1 MLANLTPFLIH
12 WAIIAISLWVA
23 SRVFKGLRF
32 DSTGTLVIA
41 ALLLGLANAVVRP
54 LLVFFTLPLT
64 LITFGLLLLVINALV
79 LMLVAKLVNGF
90 HLSGFWTAFWASIFI
105 SLLSLVLGAFVLGG
119 TPDFTIQTSPAPG
132 STWL

>member
-12 WAIIAISLWVA
+12 WTIIAISLWVA

-64 LITFGLLLLVINALV
+64 LITFGLFLLVINALV

>member
-12 WAIIAISLWVA
+12 WALLALGLWVC
-23 SRVFKGLRF
+23 SHVFKGIRF
-32 DSTGTLVIA
+32 DSTGTLAIA
-41 ALLLGLANAVVRP
+41 ALVLGLANAVVRP
-54 LLVFFTLPLT
+54 LLVLFTLPLT
-64 LITFGLLLLVINALV
+64 LITFGLFLLVINALV

-90 HLSGFWTAFWASIFI
+90 HLSGFWTAFWASIFM
-105 SLLSLVLGAFVLGG
+105 SLLSLVLGAFILGG